1 MKTHVLSHTLRQS
14 LRDANSAVRPDA
26 LEHTRLLVKAEIK
39 RRRVDP
45 RLSFASFV
53 IAQARFIGWRIVL
66 VQAVA
71 FALPCLFLSSSL
83 GALYWAYPR
92 YPAMLLCCVSS
103 LVWLSVPLLVSRAH
117 RHRMAEIEAATRFS
131 RARLIA
137 AQLVLTGMG
146 GALLLGG
153 VLLLVLL
160 STPMPLSSAMLYLLL
175 PSLLACSIC
184 LYLLLHI
191 PAERLG
197 ISGVGSCVLSM
208 LTLLLLSKFAPALYQ
223 QALSPALMGVCAALA
238 LLCAHQLRNLL
249 TRAALL
255 EMQCA

>member
-1 MKTHVLSHTLRQS
+1 MKTHVLAHTLQQT
-14 LRDANSAVRPDA
+14 LRGADPVVRPEA
-26 LEHTRLLVKAEIK
+26 LAQTRLLVKAEM
-39 RRRVDP
+39 RRRRAGR

-53 IAQARFIGWRIVL
+53 IAQARFIGFKIAL

-131 RARLIA
+131 RARLLA
-137 AQLVLTGMG
+137 AQLLLTGIG
-146 GALLLGG
+146 GAVLLAG
-153 VLLLVLL
+153 VLVLVLL
-160 STPMPLSSAMLYLLL
+160 NTPMPLSSAMLYLLL

-197 ISGVGSCVLSM
+197 ISGVGSCVLSV

-249 TRAALL
+249 ARAALP